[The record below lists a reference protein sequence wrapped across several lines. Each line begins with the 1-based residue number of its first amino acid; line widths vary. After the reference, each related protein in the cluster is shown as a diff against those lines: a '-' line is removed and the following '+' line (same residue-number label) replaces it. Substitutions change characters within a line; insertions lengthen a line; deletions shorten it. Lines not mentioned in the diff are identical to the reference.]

1 MTREKERLR
10 YKKTIELMRAYGLI
24 KGVLGG
30 IKGFEDYSKE
40 GLISVLEEVEG
51 ILKEHLR
58 IKND

>member
-1 MTREKERLR
+1 MTRERERLR

-30 IKGFEDYSKE
+30 IKGFEDYNKE

-51 ILKEHLR
+51 ILNEHLK
-58 IKND
+58 IN